1 MEDSIHDDP
10 VLFNFKKH
18 AMVSRAHS
26 VFRMVVAQ
34 MLHISTKILLKPTQ
48 ALNDPQAVF
57 RMQLPEV
64 FFSLRFKID

>member
-10 VLFNFKKH
+10 VLFNLKKH

-34 MLHISTKILLKPTQ
+34 MLHISMKILLQPTQ
-48 ALNDPQAVF
+48 ALNDPQTVC

-64 FFSLRFKID
+64 FFGPSV